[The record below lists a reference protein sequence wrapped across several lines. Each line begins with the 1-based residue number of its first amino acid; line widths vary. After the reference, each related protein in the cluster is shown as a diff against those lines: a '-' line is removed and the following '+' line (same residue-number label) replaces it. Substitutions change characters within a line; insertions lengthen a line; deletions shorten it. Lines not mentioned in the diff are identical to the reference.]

1 MTSSPPPAPTPA
13 TTTYLDLVKAC
24 DNFPYIDLSKTPYA
38 EHPDP
43 VYYQLL
49 LPNDPRPHGY
59 MLPSVVSRM
68 PWTSSFA
75 VSPPASRP
83 RTVQVLGPDTPEAIN
98 AAFAE
103 LIGLAASARVF
114 ASLAPPLHDE
124 TFRILGARTSTTVAA
139 ADSPRP
145 PVQLLRA
152 AAGLF
157 GIACRGSH
165 MTVYT
170 RAPGPSGSAA
180 SELQIWV
187 PRRSAH
193 LRTWPGRLD
202 TSVAGGV
209 RASESPFE
217 CVVHEADEEASLPA
231 SLVRR
236 DARACGAVTYVCAS
250 GAGSGGEH
258 GLVVPDVLY
267 VYDLEVAPGVVVP
280 RPRDGEVH
288 EFRLCTVPQV
298 RDALLR
304 GEFKT
309 NSAAVMVDF
318 FVRHGLVT
326 AEDEPDFLDI
336 LARLH
341 RPLPV
346 PTTATAAAAAAAA
359 SS

>member
-1 MTSSPPPAPTPA
+1 MTSPTP
-13 TTTYLDLVKAC
+13 TSTPTTYLDLVKAC

-43 VYYQLL
+43 VFYQLL

-83 RTVQVLGPDTPEAIN
+83 RTVQVLGPDAPDAIS

-103 LIGLAASARVF
+103 IIRRAAEARLF

-124 TFRILGARTSTTVAA
+124 AFRILGARTPAVAA
-139 ADSPRP
+139 ADTTSPSPPPP
-145 PVQLLRA
+145 PVQVLRA
-152 AAGLF
+152 AAALF

-170 RAPGPSGSAA
+170 RAPGPSGADD
-180 SELQIWV
+180 ELQIWV

-209 RASESPFE
+209 RADESPFE
-217 CVVHEADEEASLPA
+217 CIVHEADEEASLPE

-236 DARACGAVTYVCAS
+236 HARAAGAVTYVCAS

-267 VYDLEVAPGVVVP
+267 VYDLEVAPDVIL
-280 RPRDGEVH
+280 RPRDDEVQ
-288 EFRLCTVPQV
+288 EFQLWTVPQV
-298 RDALLR
+298 REALLR

-309 NSAAVMVDF
+309 NCASVMIDF
-318 FVRHGLVT
+318 LVRHGLIT
-326 AEDEPDFLDI
+326 AENESDFLEI
-336 LARLH
+336 LTRLH

-346 PTTATAAAAAAAA
+346 PTTT
-359 SS
+359 S

>member
-1 MTSSPPPAPTPA
+1 MTSSPPPAPTP

-103 LIGLAASARVF
+103 LIRLAAEARVF

-124 TFRILGARTSTTVAA
+124 AFRILGARTPAVAA
-139 ADSPRP
+139 ADSSSPRP

-170 RAPGPSGSAA
+170 RAPGPSGAA
-180 SELQIWV
+180 AADELQIWV

-217 CVVHEADEEASLPA
+217 CIVHEADEEASLPA
-231 SLVRR
+231 SLVRGR
-236 DARACGAVTYVCAS
+236 ARACGAVTYVCAS

-267 VYDLEVAPGVVVP
+267 VYDLEVAPDVVP
-280 RPRDGEVH
+280 RPRDGEVQ
-288 EFRLCTVPQV
+288 EFRLYTVPQV

-309 NSAAVMVDF
+309 NCASVMVDF

-326 AEDEPDFLDI
+326 AEDEPDFLEI
-336 LARLH
+336 LTRLH

-346 PTTATAAAAAAAA
+346 PTTATATAAAA
-359 SS
+359 S